1 MHLQSFGWRSIRVRL
16 YLLFSLTLLGVMGYA
31 LSDAWSS
38 WHTLQRLQQMQALEQ
53 SAQRI
58 SAVVHSLQK
67 ERGLSAGWIGAQGK
81 RFASELASQ
90 RDATD
95 AAHQVLRRY
104 LAEQDQQ
111 VLGAAALSALGEA
124 DRQLNAVLGA
134 RAGISALTVSAPT
147 SFGQY
152 TATIDAYLAVLA
164 QMPAQASDVT
174 LTRELSAYVRFV
186 NAKEQAGRERATIN
200 AITTAD
206 SALDDALYRRLLGIL
221 TTQELFLRQFQEQ
234 ASPASRQALEALLAT
249 PAAQDTAALRKR
261 VLERVHQGG
270 FAIAPDQWFAT
281 ITRKI
286 DAMKALED
294 QLADGI
300 HQQVLSLGDQARWRV
315 GLSLAANL
323 TMLLLGLLFGLLV
336 NRVLAAIHRTADVA
350 RQLAQGDLTATVEVE
365 ARDELGELQS
375 SLQYTLQH
383 LAQMIGEIRAASD
396 QLSNAADQVSTT
408 SQSLAQSA
416 STQAASVEETSSAM
430 EQMSAAID
438 HNADSAR
445 HTDGLAA
452 QAASEAQAGEQAVAS
467 TVEAMR
473 QIAEKIR
480 IIDDITYQ
488 TNLLALNAAIE
499 AARAG
504 SHGKGFAVVASEV
517 RKLAE
522 RSQLAAQDI
531 GQLASSS
538 VKQAEQA
545 GQLLEKMVP
554 AISQT
559 SVQVQQ
565 IAQSSAEQATGVEQ
579 INRAM
584 GLLNQSTQHTAS
596 ASEQLAATAEQMGAQ
611 AQLLQESMAHFRLQK
626 P

>member
-1 MHLQSFGWRSIRVRL
+1 M
-16 YLLFSLTLLGVMGYA
+16 
-31 LSDAWSS
+31 
-38 WHTLQRLQQMQALEQ
+38 
-53 SAQRI
+53 
-58 SAVVHSLQK
+58 
-67 ERGLSAGWIGAQGK
+67 
-81 RFASELASQ
+81 
-90 RDATD
+90 
-95 AAHQVLRRY
+95 
-104 LAEQDQQ
+104 
-111 VLGAAALSALGEA
+111 
-124 DRQLNAVLGA
+124 
-134 RAGISALTVSAPT
+134 
-147 SFGQY
+147 
-152 TATIDAYLAVLA
+152 
-164 QMPAQASDVT
+164 
-174 LTRELSAYVRFV
+174 
-186 NAKEQAGRERATIN
+186 
-200 AITTAD
+200 
-206 SALDDALYRRLLGIL
+206 
-221 TTQELFLRQFQEQ
+221 
-234 ASPASRQALEALLAT
+234 
-249 PAAQDTAALRKR
+249 
-261 VLERVHQGG
+261 
-270 FAIAPDQWFAT
+270 
-281 ITRKI
+281 
-286 DAMKALED
+286 
-294 QLADGI
+294 
-300 HQQVLSLGDQARWRV
+300 LSLGDQARWRV
-315 GLSLAANL
+315 GVSLAANL

-430 EQMSAAID
+430 EQMSAAIE

-467 TVEAMR
+467 TVDAMR

-531 GQLASSS
+531 GQLAGSS

-545 GQLLEKMVP
+545 GQLLEKMVRRP
-554 AISQT
+554 SARLRCRCSRLP
-559 SVQVQQ
+559 
-565 IAQSSAEQATGVEQ
+565 QSSAEQATGVEQ

-611 AQLLQESMAHFRLQK
+611 AQLLQESMAHFRLEK
-626 P
+626 S